1 MHGPSTVATCFFWV
15 THPRNGQVG
24 RKLSHLRNLRLGV
37 RQGGGLLIH
46 SALFVLTRLYL
57 F

>member
-24 RKLSHLRNLRLGV
+24 PKLSHLRNLRLGV